1 MEGDME
7 ILNVFRY
14 FATVVLDGDAN
25 NIWLFVLPDSL
36 IDAAYQIGAYMAG
49 LLFP

>member
-14 FATVVLDGDAN
+14 FATVVLEGQAN
-25 NIWLFVLPDSL
+25 NIWLATLPDS
-36 IDAAYQIGAYMAG
+36 IVGAVFEVGTYMAG

>member
-1 MEGDME
+1 ME

-14 FATVVLDGDAN
+14 FATVVLEGQAN
-25 NIWLFVLPDSL
+25 NIWLYTLPEDL
-36 IDAAYQIGAYMAG
+36 IDAAFQIGAYMAG